1 MNPVKLYTTLA
12 NTQLAA
18 KKRVLTAVS
27 AVGLPP
33 WPRSAGRQHL
43 MDLFQDGIP
52 VTQFLKLRSS
62 RRERQGGSRRFFP
75 NEPGAAVLWLTFQRE
90 KLSCFE
96 NGIPVSSGMPRNVQ
110 EFASFLGPPG

>member
-52 VTQFLKLRSS
+52 V
-62 RRERQGGSRRFFP
+62 
-75 NEPGAAVLWLTFQRE
+75 
-90 KLSCFE
+90 
-96 NGIPVSSGMPRNVQ
+96 SSGMPRNVQ
-110 EFASFLGPPG
+110 QFASFLGPPG